1 MLNFIQFTT
10 RQARLLIYSRFQ
22 LISTW
27 AKVNVVFLLRVVIF
41 MTARPIIAYSICKN
55 LKKEIEKKSLNWSK
69 SETEIGQPCSQKL
82 VKSKQVGIGNETARP
97 IVAITAYETIKW
109 NREGWIEY
117 EPLLR
122 VCNNRARPSHPFL

>member
-1 MLNFIQFTT
+1 MLNFIQFTS

-69 SETEIGQPCSQKL
+69 SETEIGQLCSQKL